1 MGGLWLTWLFG
12 ALILLGILIIGVAV
26 VWPKEGQPRTRG
38 SARPGNP
45 RENDHAQAILDERYA
60 RGELTSEEY
69 RQRLMGL
76 KENR

>member
-1 MGGLWLTWLFG
+1 MEGFWLFG
-12 ALILLGILIIGVAV
+12 VLILLGILIIGVVV
-26 VWPKEGQPRTRG
+26 VWPKEGQPRAQG

-45 RENDHAQAILDERYA
+45 KENGHARAMLDELYA

-76 KENR
+76 TENR

>member
-1 MGGLWLTWLFG
+1 MGGFWLYWLFG
-12 ALILLGILIIGVAV
+12 ALILLGILIIGVVV
-26 VWPKEGQPRTRG
+26 VWPKEGQPSSQG
-38 SARPGNP
+38 SARPGNS
-45 RENDHAQAILDERYA
+45 ENGRARAILDERYA

>member
-1 MGGLWLTWLFG
+1 MEGFWLYWLFG
-12 ALILLGILIIGVAV
+12 ALILLGILIIGVV
-26 VWPKEGQPRTRG
+26 VGWPKEGQPSSQG
-38 SARPGNP
+38 SARPGNS
-45 RENDHAQAILDERYA
+45 ENGHARAILDERYA

>member
-1 MGGLWLTWLFG
+1 MAGFWLYWLFG
-12 ALILLGILIIGVAV
+12 ALILLGIVIIGVVV
-26 VWPKEGQPRTRG
+26 VWPKEGRLRSQG

-45 RENDHAQAILDERYA
+45 EENGHARAILDELYA

-69 RQRLMGL
+69 RQQLVVL

>member
-1 MGGLWLTWLFG
+1 MGGFWLYSLFG
-12 ALILLGILIIGVAV
+12 ALILLGILIIGVVV
-26 VWPKEGQPRTRG
+26 VWPKDGWLRGQD
-38 SARPGNP
+38 SARPGNSEKG
-45 RENDHAQAILDERYA
+45 RARAIFDERYA

>member
-1 MGGLWLTWLFG
+1 MEGFWLCWLFG
-12 ALILLGILIIGVAV
+12 ALILLGILIIGVVV
-26 VWPKEGQPRTRG
+26 VWPKEGQPRAQG

-45 RENDHAQAILDERYA
+45 KENGRARAILDERYA

-76 KENR
+76 TENR

>member
-1 MGGLWLTWLFG
+1 MGGFWLHWLFG
-12 ALILLGILIIGVAV
+12 ALILLGILIIGVVV
-26 VWPKEGQPRTRG
+26 VWPKEGQPRAQA

-45 RENDHAQAILDERYA
+45 KNGRARVILDERYA

>member
-1 MGGLWLTWLFG
+1 MEGFWLYWLFG
-12 ALILLGILIIGVAV
+12 ALILLGILIIIGVVV
-26 VWPKEGQPRTRG
+26 VWPKEGQPRAQG
-38 SARPGNP
+38 SARPGNS
-45 RENDHAQAILDERYA
+45 EKGHARAILDERYA